1 MTVYNAPADDL
12 INRVAIVLK
21 EELKVEPPA
30 WAWHVKTGCHK
41 DNIPV
46 NPDWWHV
53 RVASLLRKIYLNS
66 PQGLGVERLRSIYGG
81 AKDNGTR
88 PAKHTKASGNVI
100 RKGLQQLEKM
110 EFVTRVS
117 GKGRVISSKGQ
128 SFLDKIAFDIMKD
141 NDELEKYLK

>member
-1 MTVYNAPADDL
+1 MTVYNAPADEL
-12 INRVAIVLK
+12 INRVANVLR
-21 EELKVEPPA
+21 EEFKTEPPE

-46 NPDWWHV
+46 DPEWWHI

-66 PQGLGVERLRSIYGG
+66 PHGLGVERLRSIYGG

-88 PAKHTKASGNVI
+88 PNKHAKASGNII
-100 RKGLQQLEKM
+100 RKGLQQLEKL
-110 EFVTRVS
+110 EFVTNVG

-128 SFLDKIAFDIMKD
+128 SFLDKIAFEIMKE
-141 NDELEKYLK
+141 NEELEKYLK